1 MDIDFK
7 NKNVL
12 ITGASRGLG
21 FDLTKKYLD
30 YGANVISVSRSGIQ
44 KINSKHMH
52 LKLDLEKKFSK
63 EKLLLFF
70 KKKKTYPDIL
80 INNLGGDLK
89 NKNPLMNYSSFEK
102 ILRLNFGIGV
112 ELVNL
117 LTPHMKKKN
126 YGRICFISSIS
137 GLENQGS
144 PAYCASKAAINAY
157 VRCIGRFLIKYKIVV
172 TNVMPGAFFT
182 KKGYWD
188 KLKKNERK
196 KYNNFIKKRI
206 SIERLASLEE
216 ISNCVIFMTS
226 EHTSFS
232 AGSSFLVDGGQG
244 KILKTY

>member
-1 MDIDFK
+1 M
-7 NKNVL
+7 
-12 ITGASRGLG
+12 
-21 FDLTKKYLD
+21 
-30 YGANVISVSRSGIQ
+30 
-44 KINSKHMH
+44 
-52 LKLDLEKKFSK
+52 
-63 EKLLLFF
+63 
-70 KKKKTYPDIL
+70 
-80 INNLGGDLK
+80 
-89 NKNPLMNYSSFEK
+89 
-102 ILRLNFGIGV
+102 
-112 ELVNL
+112 VNL
-117 LTPHMKKKN
+117 LTPYMKKKN

-196 KYNNFIKKRI
+196 KYDNFIKKRI

>member
-30 YGANVISVSRSGIQ
+30 YGANVISVSRSGIK
-44 KINSKHMH
+44 KINSKHIH
-52 LKLDLEKKFSK
+52 LKLDLEKKYFK

-70 KKKKTYPDIL
+70 KKKKTFPDIL

-89 NKNPLMNYSSFEK
+89 DKNPLMNYSSFEK

-117 LTPHMKKKN
+117 LSPYMKKKN

-157 VRCIGRFLIKYKIVV
+157 VRFLNNFINIW
-172 TNVMPGAFFT
+172 TSFDHRINLIAFFFT
-182 KKGYWD
+182 KITT
-188 KLKKNERK
+188 NH
-196 KYNNFIKKRI
+196 FILRHFYLNYSKI
-206 SIERLASLEE
+206 SF
-216 ISNCVIFMTS
+216 CYIFI
-226 EHTSFS
+226 
-232 AGSSFLVDGGQG
+232 A
-244 KILKTY
+244 